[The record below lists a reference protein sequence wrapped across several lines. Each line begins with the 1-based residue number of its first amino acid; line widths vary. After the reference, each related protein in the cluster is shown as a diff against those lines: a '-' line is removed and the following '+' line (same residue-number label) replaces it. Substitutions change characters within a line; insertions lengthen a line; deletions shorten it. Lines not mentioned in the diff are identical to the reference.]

1 MGIEIELYHR
11 INQDFLLDISCQ
23 LPAVQVMGIFG
34 KSGSG
39 KTTLLN
45 MTAGLLH
52 PQKGTIKINNTDW
65 LCTQSGINVP
75 VRNRGIGYAVQHQQL
90 FPHLSVKSN
99 IFYAKRPIAKWLPEN
114 TMKVIEELG
123 ISHLLDRFPH
133 HLSGGE
139 KQRVS
144 LARTLISS
152 QQLLLL
158 DEPTTGL
165 DKGRKENFFRL
176 FEPYKKNMM
185 PDKAIIFYVSHYLD
199 ELIQMADH
207 LMILDQGKVIA
218 VDQKAEMLQKHY
230 RPLGLKNPLN
240 SLTVQAL
247 SHDIQNRKTL
257 IQIGTSQLIIP
268 LNQEFL
274 LNQPTHIYIDGS
286 LIHLQNPLFDSNTLG
301 PLSASHLIKGQIT
314 KIIPDSLVCRV
325 DININPAML
334 VKNPS
339 VLQTIIPRYK
349 IADWSLIEGQQVQL
363 LISQMMLENGTMIY
377 C

>member
-1 MGIEIELYHR
+1 MGIEVELYHQ
-11 INQDFLLDISCQ
+11 INQDFLLDISCE
-23 LPAVQVMGIFG
+23 LPDVQVMGIFG

-45 MTAGLLH
+45 MMAGLLR
-52 PQKGTIKINNTDW
+52 PQKGKIKINNTDW

-75 VRNRGIGYAVQHQQL
+75 VRKRGIGYAFQHQQL

-114 TMKVIEELG
+114 AMRVIEELG

-185 PDKAIIFYVSHYLD
+185 PDKIIIFYVSHYLD

-207 LMILDQGKVIA
+207 LMILDQGKVVA
-218 VDQKAEMLQKHY
+218 VDQKAKVLQKHY
-230 RPLGLKNPLN
+230 HVLGLKNPLN

-247 SHDIQNRKTL
+247 SHDIQNRKTI
-257 IQIGTSQLIIP
+257 IQMGNNQLIIP
-268 LNQEFL
+268 LTPEFL
-274 LNQPTHIYIDGS
+274 LNQPTHIYIEGS
-286 LIHLQNPLFDSNTLG
+286 LIHLQNPLFNSNPLV
-301 PLSASHLIKGQIT
+301 PLSGSHPIKGQIT
-314 KIIPDSLVCRV
+314 KIIANSLVCRV
-325 DININPAML
+325 DINIGQPLL
-334 VKNPS
+334 VHNPS

-363 LISQMMLENGTMIY
+363 LISQMMLENGTMI
-377 C
+377 CC